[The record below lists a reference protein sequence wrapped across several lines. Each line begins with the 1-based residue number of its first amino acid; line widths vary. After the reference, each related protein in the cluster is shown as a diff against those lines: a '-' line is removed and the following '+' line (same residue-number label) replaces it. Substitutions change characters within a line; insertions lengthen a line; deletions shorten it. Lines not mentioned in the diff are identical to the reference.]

1 MVDLQ
6 KMMILNSKKA
16 SELDE
21 KSMRLKKEHAEKVNL
36 MYQPLSKIRRTDG
49 KIDQQIKGFHK
60 AVSTVLGEFDK
71 K

>member
-1 MVDLQ
+1 MPKGFDEYASEKNADFYQKMVDLQ

-36 MYQPLSKIRRTDG
+36 MY
-49 KIDQQIKGFHK
+49 
-60 AVSTVLGEFDK
+60 
-71 K
+71 